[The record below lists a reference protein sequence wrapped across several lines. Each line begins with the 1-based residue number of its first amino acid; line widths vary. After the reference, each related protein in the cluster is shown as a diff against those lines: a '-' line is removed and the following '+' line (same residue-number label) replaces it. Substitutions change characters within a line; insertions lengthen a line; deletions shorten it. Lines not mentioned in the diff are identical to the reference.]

1 MHDNGLPR
9 RTWLHVSDTANAVL
23 KIIESGIVNE
33 IYNISGNYEEQNIIV
48 ANKILNAYGIN
59 KSDYLNYMDFS
70 EKRQGQDVRY
80 AIDDSKLKALGWKPV
95 ANFDIKLKEI
105 VKYYKDNF
113 VW

>member
-1 MHDNGLPR
+1 
-9 RTWLHVSDTANAVL
+9 
-23 KIIESGIVNE
+23 
-33 IYNISGNYEEQNIIV
+33 
-48 ANKILNAYGIN
+48 
-59 KSDYLNYMDFS
+59 MDFS

-95 ANFDIKLKEI
+95 GNFDIKLKEI